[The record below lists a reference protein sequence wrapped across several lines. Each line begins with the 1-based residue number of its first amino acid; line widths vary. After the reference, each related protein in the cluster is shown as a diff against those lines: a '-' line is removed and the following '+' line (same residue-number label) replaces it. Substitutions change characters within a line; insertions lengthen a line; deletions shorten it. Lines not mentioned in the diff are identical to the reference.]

1 MKERFIEF
9 LEKNN
14 CLKQFKQN
22 IRNNE
27 DFDVYCNRTWASNS
41 RWVTTAFDW
50 ESSPQRHKYWDNFHI
65 QWFPLAEEYQRQD
78 EIERVNA
85 I

>member
-9 LEKNN
+9 LTKNN

-27 DFDVYCNRTWASNS
+27 DFDVYCNRTWQFND
-41 RWVTTAFDW
+41 RWVTIAFDW
-50 ESSPQRHKYWDNFHI
+50 SSSPQHHAYWNKFHTE
-65 QWFPLAEEYQRQD
+65 WTELAYKYQRED
-78 EIERVNA
+78 ELELNSNN
-85 I
+85 

>member
-27 DFDVYCNRTWASNS
+27 DFDVYCNRTWAGNS

-50 ESSPQRHKYWDNFHI
+50 SSSPQHHKYWSDLHI
-65 QWFPLAEEYQRQD
+65 QWGQLAPKYQQ
-78 EIERVNA
+78 ELELELSNN
-85 I
+85 